1 MPSKHA
7 FAEGEHSVSR
17 TQSRS
22 ARATTENL
30 FATLRGIPWWGV
42 IVAIVGLVVAISV
55 LSNTSY
61 LEAIYFIFDLPWDRQ
76 LLSEGPVEGESWRYA
91 PSAKVPLSPDTY
103 RIYAEFSE
111 VRARTRDETA
121 LFVEPSMD
129 AAQSAQ
135 LGDGE
140 TVKYVRWAIVPK
152 QELQM
157 EQRWVYVLT
166 EDGRVGWA
174 LDSEFGWERYETVAV
189 SEDYDIRVVE
199 GSEPSEET
207 VVDAPTSGVLD
218 VNTSTP
224 VLEGEVPGG
233 SWVSVYD
240 KYDWAETIA
249 RIWQSKGIVMTLK
262 ATLLGYG
269 LALLLGLIVGLM
281 LVSRNPFAL
290 AVAKLYVEV
299 VRGIPLLVII
309 LYAGFVISPYL
320 RELTNGGVDLRGFPG
335 AVIGLGFGYGAYLA
349 EVFRAGIQSIHRGQT
364 EAARS
369 LGMSYFQAMRYV
381 ILPQALRVVLPPL
394 GNDFIAMLKDS
405 SLISVVALP
414 EILQQGRLW
423 VSRTFRAFE
432 GYNTVALFYLVMTL
446 VLSLFVRVVER
457 KTALPGRN
465 EE

>member
-1 MPSKHA
+1 MS
-7 FAEGEHSVSR
+7 S

-22 ARATTENL
+22 ARATTETL
-30 FATLRGIPWWGV
+30 YSKLRGIPWWGV

-55 LSNTSY
+55 FSSTSY

-91 PSAKVPLSPDTY
+91 PSVKVPFRPDTY
-103 RIYAEFSE
+103 KLYAEFSE
-111 VRARTRDETA
+111 VRARTRDETV
-121 LFVEPSMD
+121 LFEEPNAD
-129 AAQSAQ
+129 AAQSDR

-140 TVKYVRWAIVPK
+140 TVKFVRWTIVPK
-152 QELQM
+152 QGLQV

-189 SEDYDIRVVE
+189 SENYDIRVLE
-199 GSEPSEET
+199 GAKPSEET

-224 VLEGEVPGG
+224 ILQGEVPAG

-240 KYDWAETIA
+240 RYDWREIVV
-249 RIWQSKGIVMTLK
+249 RVWQSAGIVMTLR
-262 ATLLGYG
+262 ATILGFA
-269 LALLLGLIVGLM
+269 LALALGLIVGLM

-290 AVAKLYVEV
+290 AIAKLYVEV

-320 RELTNGGVDLRGFPG
+320 RGVTNGGVDLRGFPG

-349 EVFRAGIQSIHRGQT
+349 EVFRAGIQSIHGGQM

-369 LGMSYFQAMRYV
+369 LGMSYFQAMRHV
-381 ILPQALRVVLPPL
+381 VLPQALRVVLPPL

-446 VLSLFVRVVER
+446 VLSLLVRMIER
-457 KTALPGRN
+457 KTALPGRT

>member
-1 MPSKHA
+1 M
-7 FAEGEHSVSR
+7 SR

-22 ARATTENL
+22 ARATTESL
-30 FATLRGIPWWGV
+30 YAKLRNVPWWGV

-76 LLSEGPVEGESWRYA
+76 LLNEGPVEGDSWRYS
-91 PSAKVPLSPDTY
+91 PSIKVPLTPDTY
-103 RIYAEFSE
+103 KLYAEFSE
-111 VRARTRDETA
+111 VRARTRDETVLLLEA
-121 LFVEPSMD
+121 NVD
-129 AAQSAQ
+129 AAQSAH

-140 TVKYVRWAIVPK
+140 TVKYVRWTIVP
-152 QELQM
+152 QEGLQA

-189 SEDYDIRVVE
+189 SENYDIRVLE
-199 GSEPSEET
+199 GAEPSEET
-207 VVDAPTSGVLD
+207 VVDAPTSGVVD
-218 VNTSTP
+218 VNSSTP
-224 VLEGEVPGG
+224 ILQGVVPAG

-240 KYDWAETIA
+240 KYDWTEIVV
-249 RIWQSKGIVMTLK
+249 RIWQSKGIVMTLR
-262 ATLLGYG
+262 ATILGFA

-290 AVAKLYVEV
+290 AIAKLYVEV

-320 RELTNGGVDLRGFPG
+320 RGVTNGSVDLRGFPG

-349 EVFRAGIQSIHRGQT
+349 EVFRAGIQSIHGGQM

-369 LGMSYFQAMRYV
+369 LGMSYFQAMRHV
-381 ILPQALRVVLPPL
+381 VLPQALRVVLPPL

-446 VLSLFVRVVER
+446 VLSLLVRFIER
-457 KTALPGRN
+457 KTALPGRT